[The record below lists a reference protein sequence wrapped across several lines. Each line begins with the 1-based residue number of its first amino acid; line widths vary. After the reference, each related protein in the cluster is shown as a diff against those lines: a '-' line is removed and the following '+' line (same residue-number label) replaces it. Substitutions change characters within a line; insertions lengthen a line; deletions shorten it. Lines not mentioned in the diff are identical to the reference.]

1 MPTVLKIGDMRFF
14 FFSREELRM
23 HIHIMTPNGEAKYW
37 LEPEIELAINHKL
50 SQQKLNEIE
59 KIIKENSHEFKRA
72 WIKHFGN

>member
-23 HIHIMTPNGEAKYW
+23 HIHIITPNGEAKYW

-59 KIIKENSHEFKRA
+59 KIIKENSYEFKRA